1 MKSQIISKIKSDK
14 ILNEI
19 LSIIP
24 ENTNIY
30 VVGGT
35 VRDYALCKP
44 VFDRD
49 IIVEGSRAEDFAKN
63 VRDLFDGTLITLDE
77 ENKIYRV
84 ALPDKLN
91 FIDIVEPVN
100 KSLKQDILRRDLT
113 INAIAVNLKTHD
125 ITDMTGGIEDI
136 KSQKIR
142 AISEENFIDDP
153 LRLLRVFRFQ
163 ALTGYSIDEKTLNT
177 VKKYANLIQKP
188 SKERVNYEI
197 MKLFSGKRTFE
208 ALKCANETGILE
220 FIFPFIN
227 ELKQVPP
234 NTHHHL
240 DLFNHSLEVVRQIQI
255 IYEEAP
261 DEVKQHLETI
271 DFGGFSRLAHL
282 KLSGFMHDIG
292 KFSTWT
298 IEEDTGRHRFIKHD
312 DVGSKMSVPFLKS
325 LKFSKK
331 QIDYISEM
339 IKFHIYPS
347 SVMQSP
353 EINDKI
359 LMRYVRKMENNS
371 IDEIILAKA
380 DRLSARG
387 IDITDEIVNNNLNSL
402 DRLINFYLSV
412 KDTLKP
418 LPVLLD
424 GNEIMQ
430 ILNISP
436 SPILGKILDS
446 LHEAQLNGQITTKD
460 EAEIFVKSIN
470 LN

>member
-1 MKSQIISKIKSDK
+1 
-14 ILNEI
+14 
-19 LSIIP
+19 
-24 ENTNIY
+24 
-30 VVGGT
+30 
-35 VRDYALCKP
+35 
-44 VFDRD
+44 
-49 IIVEGSRAEDFAKN
+49 
-63 VRDLFDGTLITLDE
+63 
-77 ENKIYRV
+77 
-84 ALPDKLN
+84 
-91 FIDIVEPVN
+91 
-100 KSLKQDILRRDLT
+100 
-113 INAIAVNLKTHD
+113 
-125 ITDMTGGIEDI
+125 
-136 KSQKIR
+136 
-142 AISEENFIDDP
+142 
-153 LRLLRVFRFQ
+153 
-163 ALTGYSIDEKTLNT
+163 
-177 VKKYANLIQKP
+177 
-188 SKERVNYEI
+188 
-197 MKLFSGKRTFE
+197 
-208 ALKCANETGILE
+208 
-220 FIFPFIN
+220 
-227 ELKQVPP
+227 
-234 NTHHHL
+234 
-240 DLFNHSLEVVRQIQI
+240 
-255 IYEEAP
+255 
-261 DEVKQHLETI
+261 
-271 DFGGFSRLAHL
+271 
-282 KLSGFMHDIG
+282 
-292 KFSTWT
+292 
-298 IEEDTGRHRFIKHD
+298 
-312 DVGSKMSVPFLKS
+312 
-325 LKFSKK
+325 
-331 QIDYISEM
+331 M